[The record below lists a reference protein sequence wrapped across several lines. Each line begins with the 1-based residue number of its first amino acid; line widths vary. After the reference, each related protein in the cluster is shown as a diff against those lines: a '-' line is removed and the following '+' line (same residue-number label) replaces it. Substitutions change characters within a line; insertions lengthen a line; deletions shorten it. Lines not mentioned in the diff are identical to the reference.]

1 LSILLIR
8 LGLAHFRRES
18 LIGREIDTL
27 NIRFIWTTFKRQ
39 LFGPTRNPLD
49 WYKNSVATLYQ
60 QRYSIIVVIIL
71 GIIGAI
77 SAYYYALVNS
87 PMLLDYVGQEG
98 MKDIL
103 SQVSKSMNFEIPTLS
118 FRYIFFN
125 NLRAIFASLI
135 LGVFTLSIGGMM
147 TYLVNIGLIGGV
159 LGLADGFGFSPVTLF
174 FAGVLPHGI
183 FEITAIVISTAAI
196 LHMGVMLVT
205 PDSNRTM
212 SQVFIESIANW
223 FRIMVGFGFPLLFI
237 AALLETYVTPQIIV
251 YFMK

>member
-1 LSILLIR
+1 
-8 LGLAHFRRES
+8 
-18 LIGREIDTL
+18 
-27 NIRFIWTTFKRQ
+27 
-39 LFGPTRNPLD
+39 
-49 WYKNSVATLYQ
+49 
-60 QRYSIIVVIIL
+60 
-71 GIIGAI
+71 
-77 SAYYYALVNS
+77 
-87 PMLLDYVGQEG
+87 
-98 MKDIL
+98 
-103 SQVSKSMNFEIPTLS
+103 
-118 FRYIFFN
+118 
-125 NLRAIFASLI
+125 
-135 LGVFTLSIGGMM
+135 
-147 TYLVNIGLIGGV
+147 